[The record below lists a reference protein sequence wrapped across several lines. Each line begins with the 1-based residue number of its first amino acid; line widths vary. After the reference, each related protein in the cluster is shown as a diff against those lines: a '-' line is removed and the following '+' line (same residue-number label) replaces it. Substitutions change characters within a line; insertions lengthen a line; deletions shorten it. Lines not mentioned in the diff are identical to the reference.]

1 MIDQRI
7 EQNEE
12 KMRLLPVALILGIW
26 FIVNLAQAFLTNLFD
41 DEALFW
47 MYGERLNWGFYEHPP
62 MAGLMIKIGYAVFHN
77 ELGVRLLFVISST
90 LSIFLLMK
98 LAGVKN
104 YLLFSA
110 LTLTTLIM
118 QPGGFYAA
126 PDMALV
132 LFILLF
138 FFVYRELLKND
149 TILNA
154 VLWGVVM
161 AAMIYSKYNGILV
174 IFFTL
179 ISNLKILKRRS
190 FYIAAATAI
199 LLFLPHII
207 WSFQHDHPTIYY
219 HLIERSFEQYN
230 SLEYLSCFIAGQFGV
245 YGPFLA
251 IFYFWFSFTFKPTN
265 LYERSLKFSAVG
277 IMLFFLLFSLRGQA
291 EPNWTIPAFLPM
303 IILTYKGLENRI
315 KLHRLIYTLS
325 AISLVIMLAL
335 RVYLVYDYLK
345 LPNSL
350 VNLSELYYSEDW
362 AREVEQA
369 AGDRPVLFLGSYQR
383 ASKYSFY
390 TGKTAHSVDAFDA
403 HRTQYYYW
411 SDLEKGLQGKDVLVV
426 CNEPSTFIPN
436 KEKFISKDGK
446 ELYRGVAKNLR
457 STFNIALETRGEPF
471 IFPASS
477 SVKIPVR
484 IYNNGTGTMR
494 FDHDTAQPSHL
505 VYHINQKGDFLVAK
519 KFAADISHMV
529 IPQQYADTLI
539 TITTPDKPGKYYFWV
554 SIQTGWFNPGRNQN
568 YQVMEIY

>member
-1 MIDQRI
+1 MSDQITQISEKRTRI
-7 EQNEE
+7 
-12 KMRLLPVALILGIW
+12 LPVALILGIW
-26 FIVNLAQAFLTNLFD
+26 FIVNLTQAYLTNLFD

-62 MAGLMIKIGYAVFHN
+62 MAGLMIKIGYTLFHN

-98 LAGVKN
+98 LADVKN
-104 YLLFSA
+104 YLLFAA
-110 LTLTTLIM
+110 LSLTTLIM

-138 FFVYRELLKND
+138 FLVYREFLKND
-149 TILNA
+149 SVVNA
-154 VLWGVVM
+154 ILWGVVM
-161 AAMIYSKYNGILV
+161 AAMIYSKYNGIMI

-179 ISNLKILKRRS
+179 ISNLKILRHRS
-190 FYIAAATAI
+190 FYIAAITAI

-207 WSFQHDHPTIYY
+207 WSFQHNYPTIYY

-230 SLEYLSCFIAGQFGV
+230 TFEYLGGFIAGQFGV
-245 YGPFLA
+245 YGPFMA

-265 LYERSLKFSAVG
+265 PFERGLKFSAVG
-277 IMLFFLLFSLRGQA
+277 IMLFFLLFALHGQA

-303 IILTYKGLENRI
+303 LILTYKSLENRI

-325 AISLVIMLAL
+325 AISLLIMMAL

-345 LPNSL
+345 LPDSL
-350 VNLSELYYSEDW
+350 VNLSELYYIGDW
-362 AREVEQA
+362 TKEVEQA
-369 AGDRPVLFLGSYQR
+369 ADGRPVLFLGSYQR
-383 ASKYSFY
+383 ASKYTFY

-411 SDLEKGLQGKDVLVV
+411 NDLERGLQGKDVLVV
-426 CNEPSTFIPN
+426 CNESSTFIPN
-436 KEKFISKDGK
+436 KEKFISKNGK
-446 ELYRGVAKNLR
+446 ELFRGVAKNLR
-457 STFNIALETRGEPF
+457 STFNVVLETRGAPF
-471 IFPASS
+471 VFPAGA

-484 IYNNGTGTMR
+484 IFNNGADTLR
-494 FDHDTAQPSHL
+494 FDQDTAQPSHL
-505 VYHINQKGDFLVAK
+505 VYHINQKGDFLVSN
-519 KFAADISHMV
+519 KFAADISRMV
-529 IPQQYADTLI
+529 IPQQHADTLI